1 MATIDPRLF
10 PLFETLVSA
19 QADWLVFE
27 IVEGVQAGVVDEEDE
42 SDLAAARRRS
52 ERERE
57 ERALDVLE
65 DIHSQTTP
73 LLGDAQIKWAAR
85 YVGGRLKEAL
95 MMLKVSIEH
104 LSDLVGPAQ
113 DGSRVVVVPAFLD
126 AERLTRCTPAQ
137 LGEAMSAAERLIA
150 ALDRWARE
158 ATGGEA
164 TP

>member
-10 PLFETLVSA
+10 PLFETLVST

-57 ERALDVLE
+57 ERALDVRE

-85 YVGGRLKEAL
+85 YVGGRLKEVL
-95 MMLKVSIEH
+95 MMLEVSMER
-104 LSDLVGPAQ
+104 LSDLVGPAE
-113 DGSRVVVVPAFLD
+113 DGHQVAVAPAFLN
-126 AERLTRCTPAQ
+126 AGELTRCTPAQ
-137 LGEAMSAAERLIA
+137 LSEAMSAVDRLIA